1 MYFLTKGGTGGPEAT
16 GPSKGTACRGW
27 DLGLL
32 GRAVCVI
39 CLPLLREG
47 WKPVGMRL
55 FCMRLSSR
63 QPGRDTD
70 LFTVSPARHVTCE
83 CMGMISI

>member
-16 GPSKGTACRGW
+16 GPSKGRACRGW

-39 CLPLLREG
+39 CLPLLRES
-47 WKPVGMRL
+47 ME
-55 FCMRLSSR
+55 
-63 QPGRDTD
+63 
-70 LFTVSPARHVTCE
+70 ARRVKTLLYE
-83 CMGMISI
+83 A